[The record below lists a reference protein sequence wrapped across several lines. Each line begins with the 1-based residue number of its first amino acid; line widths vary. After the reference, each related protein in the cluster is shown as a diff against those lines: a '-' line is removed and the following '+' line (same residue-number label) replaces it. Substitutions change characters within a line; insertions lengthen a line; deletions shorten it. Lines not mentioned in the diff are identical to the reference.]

1 MYIRGIISIIN
12 VFIAYFVL
20 IIMLTAFVLKPVVG
34 KRNIFERF
42 VLYLVVGNFYIINI
56 VFVLAYLNVFNR
68 ISLIVTLLA
77 VSFLIRIL
85 LDKNEAKRIYLER
98 KETFMHLIHGEY
110 GKKLYLLRKLSNARL
125 KIKSFCYELFKGKK
139 LEWIIFLSIM
149 GYNCYYYGYNNV
161 HYVSFAAPD
170 EEVHLYWI
178 QSLIRGD
185 IFPKGIY
192 PHGFHNILA
201 AISVFFGFNAVT
213 VIRSFGVISMVLVM
227 TMLYIGLRKVLRS
240 KYAALFGFIAYSLL
254 NIYEIQSVYRYQFAI
269 PQEYGMIMLM
279 PMILFLFNYLKTR
292 RTMELMLFGISFS
305 LTISIH
311 FYITIIALVLCLAI
325 GLTYLYII
333 FKKRQFIKILMC
345 GIMSSMIAVSPLML
359 ALAMGYEMEQS
370 MNWATS
376 VIQGKEYGD
385 EVELNSSFKEL
396 KQSFQWDTFLNEAEN
411 DITKYVFSDI
421 RIMYYFL
428 ILLAVTLFL
437 GLFSLALGKSDEE
450 NLKQISLALYGL
462 ILIFLIL
469 CRALKLPTV
478 MEPKRI
484 AIFLAYFSSL
494 YMAIPIEIIYR
505 IFNRIKLTTAGSVI
519 TLIYIPA
526 LVFVIVKYNFVRPLP
541 PFYYFQTK
549 GAMLVDNDIMK
560 KYEDHEWTIVAP
572 INDLSVI
579 INKGY
584 HYELSDFI
592 LKQENWN
599 RDMNIKIPTKY
610 VFIYIEKRPIVLY
623 GNRFSKNDKEIVN
636 RDLVTYQ
643 DALIPLRKYLGES
656 NDDNILYKNGRQT
669 LMSKAYYWALRY
681 RECFPKEMGVYYED
695 DELIVYRI
703 VQNEYALNN
712 FAINYGANEGK

>member
-1 MYIRGIISIIN
+1 MYVRGIISIIK

-34 KRNIFERF
+34 KRNIYERF
-42 VLYLVVGNFYIINI
+42 VLYFVIGNFYIINI

-68 ISLIVTLLA
+68 ISIVVTLLA

-85 LDKNEAKRIYLER
+85 LDKKEAKRIYLER
-98 KETFMHLIHGEY
+98 KETLMHLIHGEY
-110 GKKLYLLRKLSNARL
+110 GKKLYLQRKLLNARV
-125 KIKSFCYELFKGKK
+125 KIKSFCYELFKGKR

-192 PHGFHNILA
+192 PHGFHNIVA

-213 VIRSFGVISMVLVM
+213 VIRSFGVISMILVM
-227 TMLYIGLRKVLRS
+227 TMLYIGLRKVLKS
-240 KYAALFGFIAYSLL
+240 KYAALFGFLAYSLL
-254 NIYEIQSVYRYQFAI
+254 NIYEIQSIYRYQFAI

-279 PMILFLFNYLKTR
+279 PMILFLFNYLKTKR
-292 RTMELMLFGISFS
+292 MVELLLFGMSFS

-325 GLTYLYII
+325 GLTYLYTI
-333 FKKRQFIKILMC
+333 FKKRLFIKLVIS
-345 GIMSSMIAVSPLML
+345 GIISSMIAASPLVL
-359 ALAMGYEMEQS
+359 ALSMGHEMEQS
-370 MNWATS
+370 MNWAKS

-385 EVELNSSFKEL
+385 EVQLNSSFKEL
-396 KQSFQWDTFLNEAEN
+396 KQSFQWNTFLNEAEN

-421 RIMYYFL
+421 RVMYFFL
-428 ILLAVTLFL
+428 SILVGTLFL
-437 GLFSLALGKSDEE
+437 GLLLLALGKSDEE

-505 IFNRIKLTTAGSVI
+505 IFTKVKLTTVGSVI
-519 TLIYIPA
+519 TLIFIPM
-526 LVFVIVKYNFVRPLP
+526 LVFFIIKYDFVRPLP

-560 KYEDHEWTIVAP
+560 KYEDYKWTIVAP

-579 INKGY
+579 INKGR
-584 HYELSDFI
+584 HEELSDFI

-599 RDMNIKIPTKY
+599 KYMNIKIPTKY
-610 VFIYIEKRPIVLY
+610 VFIYIEKRPIALY

-643 DALIPLRKYLGES
+643 DALIPLRGYLEES
-656 NDDNILYKNGRQT
+656 RDDNVLYKSGRKA
-669 LMSKAYYWALRY
+669 LMAKAYYWALQY
-681 RECFPKEMGVYYED
+681 KEYFPKEMSVYYED

-703 VQNEYALNN
+703 VQNEHALNN
-712 FAINYGANEGK
+712 FAINYGANEVK